1 MAGDLFIKLG
11 DITGESKA
19 DGHVGEIE
27 IMSWSWGST
36 QSGSTRS
43 ISGSTAGKVNVQD
56 LTFTKLVCSATPNIV
71 GAVCTGASFPL
82 ALLTCEK
89 SAGNGKKPVQY
100 LKIKL
105 KDVLVSSHSIGG
117 SNGSDTHTE
126 TITLN
131 FGAVETT
138 YTPMNADGT
147 PGAAKP
153 VAYNVVVGTNKF
165 A

>member
-1 MAGDLFIKLG
+1 MSGDLFMKLG
-11 DITGESKA
+11 DIKGESTV

-27 IMSWSWGST
+27 IMSWSWGAT

-43 ISGSTAGKVNVQD
+43 ISGLTAGKVNCQD
-56 LTFTKLVCSATPNIV
+56 LTFTKLVDSATPNLTN
-71 GAVCTGASFPL
+71 AVCTGTSFPL
-82 ALLTCEK
+82 ATLICEK
-89 SAGNGKKPVQY
+89 SAGNGKKAVQY

-105 KDVLVSSHSIGG
+105 GSCLVSSYSVGG
-117 SNGSDTHTE
+117 ANGSDTQTE

-131 FGAVETT
+131 FAAVETT

-153 VAYNVVVGTNKF
+153 VAYNVVTGKPSFT
-165 A
+165 

>member
-36 QSGSTRS
+36 QSGSTRG

-56 LTFTKLVCSATPNIV
+56 LTFTKLVDTATPNV
-71 GAVCTGASFPL
+71 LGAVCTGSSFPL

-105 KDVLVSSHSIGG
+105 KDVLVSSHAIGG
-117 SNGSDTHTE
+117 SQGSDTHTE

-131 FGAVETT
+131 FSAVECT

-153 VAYNVVVGTNKF
+153 VAHNVVTGLPKF

>member
-11 DITGESKA
+11 DITGESKS

-36 QSGSTRS
+36 QSGSTRG
-43 ISGSTAGKVNVQD
+43 ISGSTAGKVNCQD
-56 LTFTKLVCSATPNIV
+56 LTFTKLLDTATPNIV
-71 GAVCTGASFPL
+71 NAVCMGTAFPL
-82 ALLTCEK
+82 ATLICEK

-105 KDVLVSSHSIGG
+105 KDVLVSSHAIGG
-117 SNGSDTHTE
+117 SQGSDTHTE

-131 FGAVETT
+131 FSAVETT

-147 PGAAKP
+147 PGAGKP
-153 VAYNVVVGTNKF
+153 VAYNVVTGVNKF
-165 A
+165 

>member
-11 DITGESKA
+11 DITGESKS

-27 IMSWSWGST
+27 IMSWSWGAT
-36 QSGSTRS
+36 QSGSTRA

-56 LTFTKLVCSATPNIV
+56 LTFTKLVCTATPNILN
-71 GAVCTGASFPL
+71 AVCAGSSFPQ
-82 ALLTCEK
+82 ALLICEK
-89 SAGNGKKPVQY
+89 SAGNNKKPVQY

-105 KDVLVSSHSIGG
+105 KNVLVSSHAIGG
-117 SNGSDTHTE
+117 ANGSDTHTE

-131 FGAVETT
+131 FEACETT

-147 PGAAKP
+147 PGAGKP
-153 VAYNVVVGTNKF
+153 VAWNVVTGTNKY
-165 A
+165 

>member
-19 DGHVGEIE
+19 DGHAGEIE
-27 IMSWSWGST
+27 IMSWSWGSS

-56 LTFTKLVCSATPNIV
+56 LTFTKLVDAATSNIV
-71 GAVCTGASFPL
+71 NAVCAGTTFPL
-82 ALLTCEK
+82 ATLICEK

-105 KDVLVSSHSIGG
+105 KDVNVSSHSVGG

-126 TITLN
+126 TVTLN
-131 FGAVETT
+131 FGAIETT

-147 PGAAKP
+147 PGAGKP
-153 VAYNVVVGTNKF
+153 VAWNVVTGTNKF
-165 A
+165 

>member
-1 MAGDLFIKLG
+1 MSGDLFLKLG
-11 DITGESKA
+11 DITGESKV
-19 DGHVGEIE
+19 DGHAGEIE
-27 IMSWSWGST
+27 LMSWSWGAT

-43 ISGSTAGKVNVQD
+43 IGGLTAGKVNCQD
-56 LTFTKLVCSATPNIV
+56 LTFTKLVDIATPNLTN
-71 GAVCTGASFPL
+71 AVCTGTSYPL
-82 ALLTCEK
+82 ATLICEK
-89 SAGNGKKPVQY
+89 SAGNGKKAVQY

-105 KDVLVSSHSIGG
+105 ANCLVSSYSVGG
-117 SNGSDTHTE
+117 ANGSDTQTE

-153 VAYNVVVGTNKF
+153 VAYNVVTGKPSFT
-165 A
+165 

>member
-1 MAGDLFIKLG
+1 MAGEMFLKLG

-27 IMSWSWGST
+27 IMSWSWGAT

-56 LTFTKLVCSATPNIV
+56 LTFTKLMDTASPNIKNS
-71 GAVCTGASFPL
+71 VCTGTPFPL
-82 ALLTCEK
+82 ATLICEK
-89 SAGNGKKPVQY
+89 SGGTAKKPVQY

-105 KDVLVSSHSIGG
+105 KDAMVSSYSCGG
-117 SNGSDTHTE
+117 SGGSDTHVE
-126 TITLN
+126 TVTIN
-131 FGAVETT
+131 FSAVETT

-147 PGAAKP
+147 PGAGKP
-153 VAYNVVVGTNKF
+153 VAYNVVTGKSSFT
-165 A
+165 

>member
-1 MAGDLFIKLG
+1 MAGDLFMKLG
-11 DITGESKA
+11 DIKGESKS
-19 DGHVGEIE
+19 DGHADEIE
-27 IMSWSWGST
+27 LMSWSWGSS
-36 QSGSTRS
+36 QSGSTRG
-43 ISGSTAGKVNVQD
+43 IGGLTAGKVNVQD
-56 LTFTKLVCSATPNIV
+56 LTFTKLVDAATPNIIN
-71 GAVCTGASFPL
+71 AVCAGSHFPL

-105 KDVLVSSHSIGG
+105 RDVLVSSHSCGG
-117 SNGSDTHTE
+117 SVGSDTHTE

-138 YTPMNADGT
+138 YTPMNSDGT

-153 VAYNVVVGTNKF
+153 VAWDVVKGIPKF
-165 A
+165 

>member
-27 IMSWSWGST
+27 IMSWSWGAS

-43 ISGSTAGKVNVQD
+43 IGGSTAGKVNVQD
-56 LTFTKLVCSATPNIV
+56 LTFTKLVDASTPNIIN
-71 GAVCTGASFPL
+71 AVCAGTAFPL
-82 ALLTCEK
+82 ATLICEK

-105 KDVLVSSHSIGG
+105 GAVLVSSHSIGG
-117 SNGSDTHTE
+117 ANGSDTHTE
-126 TITLN
+126 TVTLN

-153 VAYNVVVGTNKF
+153 VAWNVVTGTNKF